1 MAIDEWFRSHAFATS
16 DNWNKSVQYFIF
28 FLLFF
33 FLDDIVLLF
42 QEDPVNEEAIYLY
55 RFFYGIHANNNLDS
69 QVTLDLIS
77 LE

>member
-1 MAIDEWFRSHAFATS
+1 M
-16 DNWNKSVQYFIF
+16 
-28 FLLFF
+28 
-33 FLDDIVLLF
+33 LLF